1 MHSARIQ
8 FSRHAKRRMNLY
20 DLQEADVLSI
30 IQYQNPQIDFPEGKH
45 EIISETKFSKHG
57 YPIKAV
63 FPCESDNIVIITVYP
78 LKRGLK

>member
-1 MHSARIQ
+1 MSTHNIY
-8 FSRHAKRRMNLY
+8 FSRHAKRRMNLN

-30 IQYQNPQIDFPEGKH
+30 IQYQKPQRDFAEGKH

-57 YPIKAV
+57 HPIKVV
-63 FPCESDNIVIITVYP
+63 FSCECDKIVIITAYP